1 MATWSQRGLES
12 VEFLP
17 IVRWR
22 ANHYHWWD
30 SAHHPR
36 PVPTLSTLTETME
49 PLSMDPI
56 QRSRYNIFVM
66 NETGDGVDGETGGRW
81 QSRDQTT
88 LHHSSPPQTSHL
100 LTELLQYR
108 GLQFKC
114 FQTMCIMKSSPSSSS
129 SSSQS
134 TSSSSWCSWVW
145 VCVQMRY
152 LHSAEWHSLED
163 DEPQSIREDDSLAR
177 SCTTCTHKCW
187 N

>member
-49 PLSMDPI
+49 PLSLDPI
-56 QRSRYNIFVM
+56 QWSRYNIFVM

-88 LHHSSPPQTSHL
+88 LHLSSPPQTSHL
-100 LTELLQYR
+100 LTQLLQYR
-108 GLQFKC
+108 GLQVKC
-114 FQTMCIMKSSPSSSS
+114 FQTMCIMKSSPSSLWSS
-129 SSSQS
+129 SASSPSWTLSIIINNINISRCSLYFEDHHHHSTSTWSQS
-134 TSSSSWCSWVW
+134 SP
-145 VCVQMRY
+145 
-152 LHSAEWHSLED
+152 LHFKV
-163 DEPQSIREDDSLAR
+163 PQK
-177 SCTTCTHKCW
+177 TTL
-187 N
+187 